1 MTFPQGTE
9 ASGMGA
15 SRGWDM
21 MSELKVRK
29 SLWGCMRITWQP
41 RRGQMGRF
49 ERELM
54 RPPPQG
60 ILPVY
65 HSLLCL

>member
-1 MTFPQGTE
+1 MTFLLRALSLEWVQAGV
-9 ASGMGA
+9 GH
-15 SRGWDM
+15 D
-21 MSELKVRK
+21 VRAEGEK

-54 RPPPQG
+54 
-60 ILPVY
+60 
-65 HSLLCL
+65 